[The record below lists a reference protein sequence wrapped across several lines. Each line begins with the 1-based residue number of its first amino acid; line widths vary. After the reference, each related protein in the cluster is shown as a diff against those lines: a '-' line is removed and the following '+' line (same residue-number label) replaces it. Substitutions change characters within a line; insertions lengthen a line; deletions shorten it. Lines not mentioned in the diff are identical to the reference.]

1 LFFCD
6 TKADVK
12 IVLNYLCLYKLIK
25 NKIMKKNLFVLGLI
39 VCTMSMVAQT
49 EKKESWYFKLGGSY
63 FLQTAATEFPTVGG
77 NDALSKV
84 YVGGKLV
91 SEESIT
97 GSFGEG
103 FRTGIAAG
111 YRFNTRLGV
120 EMGVN
125 YYSSSNKTM
134 AQTTTDQ
141 IFVSNGKPVYNFKSE
156 GQITAFDLAP
166 ALVLFLGEHNGFE
179 PYTKVGVL
187 VPIHGDLEI
196 TTDAIAPTGVAS
208 PATIAIHSVD
218 KVKPNPTVGFT
229 AALGTSYKLG
239 KNISAFAEL
248 EYRNFT
254 VHGKTKETTEF
265 TRNGQDALASRTTAQ
280 IHTNYVDRL
289 DVNSN
294 NAATNPNG
302 LDSTKAMDELS
313 SYVGI
318 SGLGLT
324 VGLKYSL

>member
-1 LFFCD
+1 
-6 TKADVK
+6 
-12 IVLNYLCLYKLIK
+12 
-25 NKIMKKNLFVLGLI
+25 MKKNLFLLGFMACSL
-39 VCTMSMVAQT
+39 TMLGQT
-49 EKKESWYFKLGGSY
+49 DKKESWYFKAGASY
-63 FLQTAATEFPTVGG
+63 FGQTAATEFPTVGG
-77 NDALSKV
+77 NLPLNRT

-91 SEESIT
+91 SEESVT

-103 FRTGIAAG
+103 FRTGITAG

-125 YYSSSNKTM
+125 YYSSADKTM

-141 IFVSNGKPVYNFKSE
+141 IFVSNGKPVYNFKSV

-166 ALVLFLGEHNGFE
+166 ALVLFLGEHAGFE
-179 PYTKVGVL
+179 SYSKVGVI

-208 PATIAIHSVD
+208 PATVAVHSVD
-218 KVKPNPTVGFT
+218 KVKPNPTIGFM

-239 KNISAFAEL
+239 KNISVFGEL

-254 VHGKTKETTEF
+254 VHGKTKETIEF
-265 TRNGQDALASRTTAQ
+265 TQNGQNALAGRTQAQ
-280 IHTNYVDRL
+280 IHTNYQDRL
-289 DVNSN
+289 DTNSN

-302 LDSTKAMDELS
+302 LDSSKPMDELS

-324 VGLKYSL
+324 LGLKYSL

>member
-1 LFFCD
+1 M
-6 TKADVK
+6 
-12 IVLNYLCLYKLIK
+12 NYFKK
-25 NKIMKKNLFVLGLI
+25 KIMKKSLFLLGMM
-39 VCTMSMVAQT
+39 VCSVTMVAQT
-49 EKKESWYFKLGGSY
+49 EKAEKPESWYFKLGGSY

-77 NDALSKV
+77 NLPLDRT

-91 SEESIT
+91 SEESVT

-103 FRTGIAAG
+103 FRTGITAG
-111 YRFNTRLGV
+111 YRFNARLGV
-120 EMGVN
+120 ELGVN
-125 YYSSSNKTM
+125 YYTSNDKTM
-134 AQTTTDQ
+134 AQTSSDLPLTPA
-141 IFVSNGKPVYNFKSE
+141 GVYSFKSV

-166 ALVLFLGEHNGFE
+166 ALVLFLGEHKGFE

-196 TTDAIAPTGVAS
+196 TTDAYAPIAFNPGPVMANVR
-208 PATIAIHSVD
+208 SVD
-218 KVKPNPTVGFT
+218 KVKPNPTVGFL
-229 AALGTSYKLG
+229 AALGTSYKVG
-239 KNISAFAEL
+239 KNISIFAEL

-265 TRNGQDALASRTTAQ
+265 TENGQDALATRSTAQ
-280 IHTNYVDRL
+280 IHTNYRSRL

-294 NAATNPNG
+294 NPLFNPNTATA
-302 LDSTKAMDELS
+302 DTKDTTRPNDPMDELS

-324 VGLKYSL
+324 FGFKYSL